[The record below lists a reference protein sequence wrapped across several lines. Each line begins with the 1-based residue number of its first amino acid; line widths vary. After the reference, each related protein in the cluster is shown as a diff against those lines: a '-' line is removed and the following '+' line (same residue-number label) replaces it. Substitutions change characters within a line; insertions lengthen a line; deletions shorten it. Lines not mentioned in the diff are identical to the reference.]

1 MSNYC
6 VSFNKMK
13 IIKLLFT
20 SGALL
25 FGLSIICIS
34 LYQEHCYSDKTNK
47 QVFFIF
53 GQASAM
59 TEKVITE
66 KEVTEEE
73 QIKSQD
79 ATSSAEATQSANVI
93 AVKTDYYLPYPGILP
108 DHPLY
113 WLKML
118 RDKIVLK
125 LTNDPQSR
133 FERLLLYADK
143 RIGAA
148 EVLVKGRKFD
158 LGVSTTL
165 KSENYLDQAAQQLQ
179 QLSENNK
186 ATAIMKDQIENS
198 TTKHR
203 QILEIMRK
211 ETEVN
216 QGAIDQMIKLNLK
229 IKKEIKGF
237 N

>member
-6 VSFNKMK
+6 VLYILMK
-13 IIKLLFT
+13 IVKLLLT

-34 LYQEHCYSDKTNK
+34 LYQEHCHSDKSK
-47 QVFFIF
+47 KEVFFIF

-59 TEKVITE
+59 A
-66 KEVTEEE
+66 EE
-73 QIKSQD
+73 
-79 ATSSAEATQSANVI
+79 ATLSAETTQSASL
-93 AVKTDYYLPYPGILP
+93 AVEESDYYLPYPGILP

-118 RDKIVLK
+118 RDKIVLE
-125 LTNDPQSR
+125 LTRDPQTR

-158 LGVSTTL
+158 LGASTTV
-165 KSENYLDQAAQQLQ
+165 KAEKYLEQAVQQLR
-179 QLSENNK
+179 QLSEKDK
-186 ATAIMKDQIENS
+186 ATAIMKDQAEGAVAE
-198 TTKHR
+198 HR
-203 QILEIMRK
+203 QILE
-211 ETEVN
+211 
-216 QGAIDQMIKLNLK
+216 K
-229 IKKEIKGF
+229 IKQEVDIDKGTIDKMLDL
-237 N
+237 NSRISKSITSLAN

>member
-6 VSFNKMK
+6 VLYILMK
-13 IIKLLFT
+13 IVKLLLT

-34 LYQEHCYSDKTNK
+34 LYQEHCHSDKSKKET
-47 QVFFIF
+47 FFIF

-59 TEKVITE
+59 A
-66 KEVTEEE
+66 EE
-73 QIKSQD
+73 
-79 ATSSAEATQSANVI
+79 ATLSAETTQSASL
-93 AVKTDYYLPYPGILP
+93 AVEESDYYLPYPGILP

-118 RDKIVLK
+118 RDKIVLE
-125 LTNDPQSR
+125 LTRDPQTR

-158 LGVSTTL
+158 LGVTTTL
-165 KSENYLDQAAQQLQ
+165 KSENYLEQAVQQLQ

-186 ATAIMKDQIENS
+186 ATAMMKGQAENS
-198 TTKHR
+198 TAKHR
-203 QILEIMRK
+203 QILE
-211 ETEVN
+211 
-216 QGAIDQMIKLNLK
+216 K
-229 IKKEIKGF
+229 IKKETNIDQGTINQMLQLNSKI
-237 N
+237 NKEIDSLAQ